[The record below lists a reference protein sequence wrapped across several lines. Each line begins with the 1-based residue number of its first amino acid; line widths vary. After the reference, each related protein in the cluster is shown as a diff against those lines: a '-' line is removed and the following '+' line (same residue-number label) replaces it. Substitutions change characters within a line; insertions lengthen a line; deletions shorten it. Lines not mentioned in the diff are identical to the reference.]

1 MIIISPLPLQPS
13 RRISNREVRP
23 PLTRLSGTCFLA
35 RESSLGSLG
44 TWVWGCGDSRA
55 EAEVATGTVTQHKE
69 GRQLR
74 DWLKGN
80 YRAMVEAF
88 SGYSIF
94 SCGVFFKS
102 QFLYL

>member
-1 MIIISPLPLQPS
+1 MGL
-13 RRISNREVRP
+13 
-23 PLTRLSGTCFLA
+23 
-35 RESSLGSLG
+35 
-44 TWVWGCGDSRA
+44 DSRA

-80 YRAMVEAF
+80 YRAMVEPL

-94 SCGVFFKS
+94 SCVCVFLKPISIPLVFKNMVKP
-102 QFLYL
+102 QR

>member
-1 MIIISPLPLQPS
+1 MPLQPS

-35 RESSLGSLG
+35 LESYLGSLG
-44 TWVWGCGDSRA
+44 TWAWGCGDSRA
-55 EAEVATGTVTQHKE
+55 EAEVATETVTQHKDR
-69 GRQLR
+69 RQLQ

-80 YRAMVEAF
+80 YRAMAEPF

-94 SCGVFFKS
+94 SCVVFF
-102 QFLYL
+102 